1 MAFGRKLFALGVL
14 GVLVIGLIVA
24 ASIYLP
30 AQRDLAFQRWLWDV
44 DDQIE
49 AATASHGAP
58 WVWTDVGFTPRAND
72 RDYRSFADGGRI
84 ELTRFAD
91 GTTPEQVQA
100 AVQATIGVLERVEA
114 RGRWSIKVVPP
125 DGESFEIVWPDE

>member
-1 MAFGRKLFALGVL
+1 MRLAVAALGAL
-14 GVLVIGLIVA
+14 LIGLIVA
-24 ASIYLP
+24 AGIYVP
-30 AQRDLAFQRWLWDV
+30 PYRDLAFQRWLWDV

-49 AATASHGAP
+49 AAIADLGRP

-72 RDYRSFADGGRI
+72 RDYRTFADGGRI

-91 GTTPEQVQA
+91 GTTGEQVQA
-100 AVQATIGVLERVEA
+100 AVQATIGVPERVEA

-125 DGESFEIVWPDE
+125 DGKSFETVWPDG